1 MRTTDP
7 TDWSN
12 YEVRY
17 DPLSTRGSWSDR
29 FYLWPFPYAETT
41 QNPNLVQN
49 TGW

>member
-1 MRTTDP
+1 MRMARRAQGRD
-7 TDWSN
+7 
-12 YEVRY
+12 RAY